1 MWPLQNE
8 VHVPQGRE
16 RRIKPGAERKH
27 VTGVSGF
34 FACILSFTSACYFS
48 AFAHEFQHSLFSRRN
63 SRKRSERF
71 VAGACWRGWFKLI
84 NALRDLFVFAGCMNA
99 SRSASVIGRS
109 HVMEIL
115 VDQPPNCAVCSL
127 SALSGLQKRLMV
139 PLIGCGCCSV
149 KIQIA
154 FLCWPC
160 LKVKAET
167 PLMFN
172 HLKHIESENTLTFFH
187 TRWQVHKWAFHIR
200 FIMSCRNSQR
210 FMHFYVSSLWD

>member
-1 MWPLQNE
+1 MRRNPPPARWKRSRYETEQEAEVFFLSSSVDNSQMWPLQNE

-16 RRIKPGAERKH
+16 RRIKAGAERKH

-48 AFAHEFQHSLFSRRN
+48 AFPHDYQHALFSRRN

-84 NALRDLFVFAGCMNA
+84 NALWDLFVFAGCMNA

-127 SALSGLQKRLMV
+127 SALSGLQKWLMV
-139 PLIGCGCCSV
+139 PLIGCEPDASRDSV
-149 KIQIA
+149 A
-154 FLCWPC
+154 AL
-160 LKVKAET
+160 
-167 PLMFN
+167 
-172 HLKHIESENTLTFFH
+172 
-187 TRWQVHKWAFHIR
+187 
-200 FIMSCRNSQR
+200 
-210 FMHFYVSSLWD
+210 